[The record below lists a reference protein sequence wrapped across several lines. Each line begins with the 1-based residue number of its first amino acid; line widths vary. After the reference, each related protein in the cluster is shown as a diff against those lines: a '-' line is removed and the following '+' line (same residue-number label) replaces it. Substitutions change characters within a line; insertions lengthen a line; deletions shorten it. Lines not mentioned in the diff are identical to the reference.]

1 MGFMEKLGATLATKY
16 GVVTTGKHGGCQ
28 IAMGNPPNKK
38 VETSYSFEQIIF
50 VMEKEEQGRYN
61 IVEDLKC
68 IHVMGNDDKGVQ
80 MQMLF
85 SNDDYC
91 EFTLRFTPPENKVV
105 KLLKSFNGGN
115 GGPQTAEQKFHNMIV
130 FFRNT
135 FVKMLPSDIT
145 FFEQYFSDNG
155 VLDDLTKELIEMY
168 KSTVGSAEGQ

>member
-61 IVEDLKC
+61 IVDDLKC

-115 GGPQTAEQKFHNMIV
+115 SGPQTAEQKFHNMIV

-135 FVKMLPSDIT
+135 FVKMLPSDIS

-168 KSTVGSAEGQ
+168 KNTVGSAEEQ